1 MEKGHSRTRTNKLTA
16 IPKVDKR
23 RPEDSFQDL
32 FRSYEM
38 DAIGSKYRKRL
49 SEIGI
54 GNQKSL
60 VVDFVDLV
68 SFDPILARS
77 LVEHPDDFISFASS
91 AATAQMRIEDPYHAN
106 EIGKVFARFRGLPE
120 TLAIRNVNIE
130 NRGKLVSVV
139 GLVSNVRAP
148 HLVIIQA
155 VYRCRR
161 CLEIIREDQSGKF
174 FRGPSSTCPN
184 CKQRSA
190 FELLEEQSMFKNKQ
204 KVRLVELVSDKSSKP
219 KNARSID
226 IILSD
231 DLVDSVK
238 IKDRIRVTAIVR
250 IESSATPTRTEF
262 ALVLEANDVCPLGDA
277 PSNSVVDTR

>member
-49 SEIGI
+49 
-54 GNQKSL
+54 
-60 VVDFVDLV
+60 
-68 SFDPILARS
+68 
-77 LVEHPDDFISFASS
+77 
-91 AATAQMRIEDPYHAN
+91 Y

-120 TLAIRNVNIE
+120 TLAIRNVSIE

-155 VYRCRR
+155 
-161 CLEIIREDQSGKF
+161 
-174 FRGPSSTCPN
+174 
-184 CKQRSA
+184 
-190 FELLEEQSMFKNKQ
+190 
-204 KVRLVELVSDKSSKP
+204 
-219 KNARSID
+219 
-226 IILSD
+226 
-231 DLVDSVK
+231 
-238 IKDRIRVTAIVR
+238 
-250 IESSATPTRTEF
+250 
-262 ALVLEANDVCPLGDA
+262 
-277 PSNSVVDTR
+277 